1 MSKLL
6 IGKLSDIDIR
16 GSRTVRVKE
25 TEIALFRLEDGSVL
39 AIENRCPHKGGLL
52 SEGMVCGTVVHC
64 PLHDWKVDLQSGLV
78 KDPDDGCV
86 MTFDTE
92 IDPED
97 GAIYV
102 TI

>member
-25 TEIALFRLEDGSVL
+25 TEIAVFRLEDGSVL

-86 MTFDTE
+86 TTFATE
-92 IDPED
+92 IDPEN

-102 TI
+102 TL